1 MLLRELPLN
10 AGTAKVIVT
19 LIIIILI
26 AVNEVKRG
34 RHVHQTPLAKAPTQR
49 DGAAMF
55 TSLALGIIVIAAVLP
70 ALLYGLR
77 RRASIDSTFWM
88 VTGMAF
94 IGPAYAVFARSHGE
108 WQIDFATSIWVT
120 MAASSALFIIFSA
133 IVRETWRLITLFA
146 GYMLILAFIGFV
158 WQHTPPV
165 SMVSSGDTQWLF
177 LHIGFAVVTYALV
190 TLGAVAGLAAFIQE
204 RALKNKT
211 KPFLEGR
218 LPAITDCDRI
228 VTVFLTVGEIVLGLG
243 VISGVALNI
252 ANGLS
257 PLEIDHK
264 TVFTVGAFIII
275 GGLLITQARYGLRG
289 RRAARMVLLAY
300 LLLTLGYPG
309 VKFVTSVL
317 LS

>member
-1 MLLRELPLN
+1 MS
-10 AGTAKVIVT
+10 
-19 LIIIILI
+19 
-26 AVNEVKRG
+26 
-34 RHVHQTPLAKAPTQR
+34 
-49 DGAAMF
+49 
-55 TSLALGIIVIAAVLP
+55 TSFVLGIIVIAAVVP
-70 ALLYGLR
+70 VFLYGLR
-77 RRASIDSTFWM
+77 QRTDIDIRFWI
-88 VTGMAF
+88 VVSMAC

-120 MAASSALFIIFSA
+120 MAATAGLFLVFSA
-133 IVRETWRLITLFA
+133 IFREVWRLATLFA
-146 GYMLILAFIGFV
+146 GYMLILAVIGFV

-165 SMVSSGDTQWLF
+165 SMIRSGDTQWLI

-190 TLGAVAGLAAFIQE
+190 TLSAVAALAAFIQE

-211 KPFLEGR
+211 KPLLEGR
-218 LPAITDCDRI
+218 LPAITDCDRL

-243 VISGVALNI
+243 VITGIALNI

-264 TVFTVGAFIII
+264 TIFTIGAFLII

-289 RRAARMVLLAY
+289 RRAARIVLLAY
-300 LLLTLGYPG
+300 LLLTLAYPG

-317 LS
+317 LT